1 MLNINKLSLKESGKM
16 ESIVKK
22 CLSSLV
28 VFMMLFTLTMP
39 VLVQATEAEGAPKY
53 TVADMKLNT
62 IIYFEGQTYSA
73 LHYKCN
79 NDKYKKEVYT
89 EKTAGIVWKL
99 NKKYDSIVVQLS
111 DGKFRT
117 VPVSQVLDIRAEKF
131 INLDASTLDELK
143 NGQLKLNIT
152 ILGEKNK
159 VNISNSSVVSI
170 GKDGMLSL
178 GIDNG
183 FSQVTFDIEG
193 REEPIVIDILKDA
206 SGHVALDI
214 ENLALTADAKATLL
228 NALTTGG
235 SVEFSAKDGVIKV
248 GGAVSASGA
257 QSGTAY
263 IDASGALSY
272 DINAGEDADIMADVN
287 VSILDNPV
295 VPQTN
300 IDTHIVKTIKS
311 LISRI
316 AERIFGR

>member
-1 MLNINKLSLKESGKM
+1 M

-39 VLVQATEAEGAPKY
+39 VLVNAAEVAPAKPKY
-53 TVADMKLNT
+53 TVTDMKLNT
-62 IIYFEGQTYSA
+62 IIYFQGQTYSA

-79 NDKYKKEVYT
+79 NEKYKKEVYA

-117 VPVSQVLDIRAEKF
+117 VPVSQVLDVRAEKF

-248 GGAVSASGA
+248 GGAISASGA

-272 DINAGEDADIMADVN
+272 DTKEGENADIMADVN
-287 VSILDNPV
+287 VSILDKPV
-295 VPQTN
+295 IPQTN

-316 AERIFGR
+316 AERIFKR